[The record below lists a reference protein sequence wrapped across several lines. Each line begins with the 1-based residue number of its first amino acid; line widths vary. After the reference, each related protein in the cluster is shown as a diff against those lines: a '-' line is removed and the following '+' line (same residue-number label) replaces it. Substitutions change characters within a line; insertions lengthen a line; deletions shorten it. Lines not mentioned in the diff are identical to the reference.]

1 MKLTAAMTVLFSAAL
16 VAAAAAAGG
25 ELPASQWVQV
35 GEKEAGCRIGS
46 AVVWLQKEK
55 RFLVAG
61 GIRNDKWTQGEK
73 IAVPYGMMTFDPAA
87 RKWAEYKP
95 EAGGPFKFAKHATFG
110 KDAKG
115 NLELSGGARISGSF
129 AFDAV
134 GERLFLYKAGEK
146 TFSIYEYDVA
156 GRKWSSLS
164 TGRPPTRS
172 DGVWPGEYGN
182 STCFMEDTSPVFDSV
197 NGELLFIGGRTGN
210 DPEGF
215 VGHWG
220 FSVKDKKWRELTAS
234 DAVLDPLRGKVAAA
248 VRPARDGVAA
258 ARNVFYAAMEAGEE
272 SAAVRARPAA
282 LLAEAGAGAKAALDA
297 LKAAKPEGWRKGA
310 VERASGRVE
319 KAAAGLKTAAG
330 GFAAGKLDAA
340 LIKSAFDAAWL
351 LDEAVDCLRALPGAR
366 KSAGVGYD
374 PVAKCVVVFGGD
386 HGDYLLGDT
395 WVYDCA
401 KKQWR
406 QEFPKAA
413 PRARRAGG
421 KILWLPGQKKLG
433 LAGGNTYTPKF
444 IYFRRTSTA
453 FGDVWTFDAAS
464 GEWQLVNAG
473 GGKGPRPTLTCAL
486 AAGEGDV
493 LLGLSSK
500 GKWRGV
506 TAKYWMMRVNGKG
519 GAAPAAGAEPGSR
532 TYFSVVKEYDPC
544 WYDAAP
550 RGDRKKV
557 AEWIAGLAPN
567 TWTVV
572 PAAPRPAPQRSW
584 GTAIFDPGR
593 DQWYHWTGGHMADPA
608 DIVSTYHPAIN
619 RWSIPYIASYAGK
632 GVGFEGRP
640 DCMNHTYTNYAF
652 DYSTNKVVMTH
663 FGGTCVYDPDR
674 REFEP
679 RIPHPFRQHPYT
691 TLTVGTPKGVVCRAR
706 GGYLGILDMK
716 ERKWKKLPVTGKFYE
731 PQTDGSG
738 LCYDPKRDVIWMGSL
753 AGYQNPCGKIWRY
766 DMKTGVADELTPR
779 NAESIGKNRKTFS
792 TLREIIYL
800 PTMDLLLF
808 NNIHSGKQ
816 VAYDPEKNSWVL
828 LDLKRDPKGGKVLGQ
843 LGGVDIGLMYDA
855 KRDLVWAQGSS
866 RNMFVVRIDPKAV
879 KVIADVPAPAAP
891 AGKK

>member
-1 MKLTAAMTVLFSAAL
+1 VRTVVVTAALL
-16 VAAAAAAGG
+16 GLLPPLGRGG

-46 AVVWLQKEK
+46 AVVWLAKEEK
-55 RFLVAG
+55 FLVAG
-61 GIRNDKWTQGEK
+61 GVRNDKWTRGEK
-73 IAVPYGMMTFDPAA
+73 IPAPYGMMTFDPAG
-87 RKWAEYKP
+87 RKWAEFKP
-95 EAGGPFKFAKHATFG
+95 DGSGPFKYAKRATFG

-115 NLELSGGARISGSF
+115 NMELFSGARISGAF

-134 GERLFLYKAGEK
+134 GQRLFLYKAGEK

-156 GRKWSSLS
+156 ARNWTLLSSE
-164 TGRPPTRS
+164 RPPARS
-172 DGVWPGEYGN
+172 NGVWPGEWG
-182 STCFMEDTSPVFDSV
+182 SVTCFMEDTSPAFDAV

-210 DPEGF
+210 DAGGF
-215 VGHWG
+215 VGHWA
-220 FSVKDKKWRELTAS
+220 FSVKERKWRELTAS
-234 DAVLDPLRGKVAAA
+234 DAVLDPLRGKVTAAIS
-248 VRPARDGVAA
+248 PARDGVAA
-258 ARNVFYAAMEAGEE
+258 ARNLLYAAMEAAEE
-272 SAAVRARPAA
+272 AKAVKARPAA
-282 LLAEAGAGAKAALDA
+282 LLAEAGAKARAALEA
-297 LKAAKPEGWRKGA
+297 LKTAKPEGWRKSAVARAAGR
-310 VERASGRVE
+310 VERAVAGLD
-319 KAAAGLKTAAG
+319 AAGK

-340 LIKSAFDAAWL
+340 LIKSGFDAAWR
-351 LDEAVDCLRALPGAR
+351 LDEAVDCLRAVPGAR

-374 PVAKCVVVFGGD
+374 PVSKCVVVFGGD

-401 KKQWR
+401 GKKWR
-406 QEFPKAA
+406 QVFPKTA
-413 PRARRAGG
+413 PKARRAGG
-421 KILWLPGQKKLG
+421 KMLWLPGQKRLG
-433 LAGGNTYTPKF
+433 LAGGNTYTPRF

-453 FGDVWTFDAAS
+453 FGDVWTFDAAA
-464 GEWQLVNAG
+464 GEWKLVNAG

-506 TAKYWMMRVNGKG
+506 TAKYWMMRIAGNGG
-519 GAAPAAGAEPGSR
+519 EAPDAVEAGAR

-550 RGDRKKV
+550 RGDRKEV
-557 AEWIAGLAPN
+557 SDWIAKLPSN

-572 PAAPRPAPQRSW
+572 PQAPRPAPQRSW
-584 GTAIFDPGR
+584 GTAILDPGR

-619 RWSIPYIASYAGK
+619 RWSIPYVASYAGK
-632 GVGFEGRP
+632 GVGFSGRP

-652 DYSTNKVVMTH
+652 DPSTKKVVMTH

-679 RIPHPFRQHPYT
+679 RIAHPFRQHPYT

-716 ERKWKKLPVTGKFYE
+716 ERKWKKLPVTGKFHE

-753 AGYQNPCGKIWRY
+753 AGYQKPSGKIWRY
-766 DMKTGVADELTPR
+766 DMKTGVADELTPG
-779 NAESIGKNRKTFS
+779 NAESVGKNKKTFGS
-792 TLREIIYL
+792 LREIVYL
-800 PTMDLLLF
+800 STMDLLLF
-808 NNIHSGKQ
+808 NNIHQGKQ

-828 LDLKRDPKGGKVLGQ
+828 LGIGRDSKGGKALGQ
-843 LGGVDIGLMYDA
+843 VGGVDIGLMYDA
-855 KRDLVWAQGSS
+855 KRDLVWAQGSG
-866 RNMFVVRIDPKAV
+866 RQMFVVRIDPKTLKITDSVA
-879 KVIADVPAPAAP
+879 APPPP